1 MRTVRDIMQTDI
13 ISVRKGTTL
22 TDLIQTLDE
31 NQISGVPVLDSAGHV
46 AGVISRTDVV
56 RWAARDREV
65 TGGPQFWAD
74 LELVP
79 DSDPS
84 VDDDLQPFFL
94 APESATV
101 ILPNPGP
108 MEMAELG
115 GATVEEVM
123 TPVAFSVDPEMAIWE
138 LARFLVQGR
147 IHRALVVENGTLVGI
162 VTAFDILQVVAGDGA
177 A

>member
-13 ISVRKGTTL
+13 ISVRRGTNL

-31 NQISGVPVLDSAGHV
+31 SQISGVPVLDSTGKV

-65 TGGPQFWAD
+65 TGGSQFWAD

-79 DSDPS
+79 DSDPL
-84 VDDDLQPFFL
+84 DDDLEPFFL

-101 ILPNPGP
+101 TLPSPEA
-108 MEMAELG
+108 MDMTELRE
-115 GATVEEVM
+115 ATVEEVM

-147 IHRALVVENGTLVGI
+147 IHRALVVENGALVGI
-162 VTAFDILQVVAGDGA
+162 VTAFDILKVVAGDGTS
-177 A
+177 